1 MPPDKIT
8 NTPTGELTTHPD
20 NPRQGDI
27 GAITNSIEQ
36 NGWYGTLVAQRSTGR
51 VLVGNHRLVA
61 AIGLGL
67 GEVPVYWVDCDDD
80 EARRI
85 LVADN
90 RTSDLAAYDEPGLA
104 SLLQAVM
111 TSADGL
117 VGTGYDGDDL
127 DELLADIRCG
137 DPIFSDDE
145 GEPCADCGWMRRRA

>member
-1 MPPDKIT
+1 MPPDQIT
-8 NTPTGELTTHPD
+8 NTPTQELTTHPD
-20 NPRQGDI
+20 NPRHGDI
-27 GAITNSIEQ
+27 GAITTSIEQ
-36 NGWYGTLVAQRSTGR
+36 NGWYGTLVAQRSTSR

-67 GEVPVYWVDCDDD
+67 AEVPVYWVDCDDD

-111 TSADGL
+111 ASTDGL

-137 DPIFSDDE
+137 DPIFSSDE
-145 GEPCADCGWMRRRA
+145 GEPCTDCGWMRRRA